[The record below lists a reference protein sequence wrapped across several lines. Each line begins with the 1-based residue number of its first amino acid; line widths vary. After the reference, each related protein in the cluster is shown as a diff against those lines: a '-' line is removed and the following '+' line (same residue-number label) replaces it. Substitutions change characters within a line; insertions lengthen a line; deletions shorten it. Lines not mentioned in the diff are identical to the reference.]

1 MEGGITDDGRSIML
15 RAAVA
20 RVGREE
26 MKAGLAS
33 TADPRFAAPKA
44 VRNALNALQKQK
56 DPVGAV
62 MRAPYRAAVPYLAA
76 AIADDCL
83 SSTIEELGDA
93 SDDPTR
99 EQLLA
104 ALDRVHSSYSDT
116 VVAVM
121 LATVAAGGM
130 PASDLCFDILAVD
143 ERFGLT
149 DRSEYEPITD
159 APGRLSTGQ
168 SEANAE
174 QREARRLKKQK
185 DADNRRKRMEATRKA
200 GEQVRQ
206 ARKQGRASRPAASE
220 SGSQGAQ
227 PAVARTVPRWKRKA
241 TLTPLEEAEFD
252 RDDPWTG
259 GVVYVWVPFDGVDSD
274 GSTLDGKSRRCVVVA
289 GSPTH
294 LLVRP
299 GYSVQGSKSRDWT
312 SVSLRQWRQ
321 AGFDRPTWIDVGS
334 LRVPRD
340 EAQPPSGW
348 LTQEDWNALW

>member
-1 MEGGITDDGRSIML
+1 VL
-15 RAAVA
+15 R
-20 RVGREE
+20 
-26 MKAGLAS
+26 
-33 TADPRFAAPKA
+33 T
-44 VRNALNALQKQK
+44 
-56 DPVGAV
+56 
-62 MRAPYRAAVPYLAA
+62 PYRAVVPYLAA

-83 SSTIEELGDA
+83 SGTIEALGDA

-99 EQLLA
+99 QQLLD
-104 ALDRVHSSYSDT
+104 ALDQVRDSYPDT
-116 VVAVM
+116 TVAVM

-130 PASDLCFDILAVD
+130 AASDLCFDILAVD

-149 DRSEYEPITD
+149 DRSEFEPVTGVP
-159 APGRLSTGQ
+159 ARASAGQ
-168 SEANAE
+168 SAASAE
-174 QREARRLKKQK
+174 QREARRLKKHK
-185 DADNRRKRMEATRKA
+185 DAEDRRRRMEAARKA

-206 ARKQGRASRPAASE
+206 ARKQGRAGRPTGPEAGSVGAEPAA
-220 SGSQGAQ
+220 
-227 PAVARTVPRWKRKA
+227 ARTVPRWKRKA
-241 TLTPLEEAEFD
+241 TLTPLEETEFD

-259 GVVYVWVPFDGVDSD
+259 GVVFVWVPFEGPDEA
-274 GSTLDGKSRRCVVVA
+274 GSTLDGKARPCVVVA

-299 GYSVQGSKSRDWT
+299 GYSVQGSKSRSWT
-312 SVSLRQWRQ
+312 SVPLRHWRR